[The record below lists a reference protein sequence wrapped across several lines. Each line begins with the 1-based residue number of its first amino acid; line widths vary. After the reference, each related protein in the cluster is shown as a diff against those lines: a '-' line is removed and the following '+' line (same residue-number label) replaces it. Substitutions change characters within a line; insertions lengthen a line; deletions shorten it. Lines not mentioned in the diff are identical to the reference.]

1 MKQTVLNMW
10 QENGTLPTENMEYGI
25 LSYGKYGGRN
35 EINCNTELWKSNL
48 CDNND
53 ACILVIVTI
62 ADGNIPTKVA
72 FSYANAQ
79 FNII

>member
-1 MKQTVLNMW
+1 
-10 QENGTLPTENMEYGI
+10 MEYGI
-25 LSYGKYGGRN
+25 LSCGKYGVRN

-48 CDNND
+48 CDYND

-62 ADGNIPTKVA
+62 ADRNVPTKVA
-72 FSYANAQ
+72 FSHTNAQ